1 MRIIDGRD
9 WSPEGTVTTWLPSD
23 AMAAAVADRT
33 DDPTPAS
40 FLQTDHVRGV
50 LTGRAQGRRHHAYT
64 CSVATLPG
72 VPDEERL
79 TRAVNDVVAAHEGL
93 RSTLSVDGDAPD
105 GSIRRRTLP
114 AGAVDLVPTPVTG
127 SSPATITDLLATTA
141 VFDHVPALA
150 VVTVAREDGRSFD
163 LLLALDHASGDGI
176 SQMTGLLELVARYT
190 GATGDAAQ
198 ALTAAAHPSFLDYV
212 REEYTRAATVGDDS
226 PGVQAWRGLFEVTGG
241 RVPGFPLPTGIVD
254 GEPQPVVGINGELA
268 DRDLTDRLRTLARDH
283 GVSFS
288 TVVYAALGLAHA
300 RLTGEDHYATVVVA
314 ATRGRRYALSQGW
327 FCNFTPLYFP
337 VTGTTVQEV
346 LPEVVTAQARLKA
359 ALDEPVHASLGHLI
373 LSGQV
378 DPSVMGSPQMVTYL
392 DLGWFE
398 EPEGSDI
405 RLFTGFGRTANANLW
420 VHRNAD
426 GLGIGSQAP
435 DNPTARE
442 SVATYIAT
450 VHDILAGTVADP
462 GSD

>member
-1 MRIIDGRD
+1 MRIIDGHD
-9 WSPEGTVTTWLPSD
+9 WSPEGSVTTWLPSD
-23 AMAAAVADRT
+23 TMTAAHTDAT

-50 LTGRAQGRRHHAYT
+50 LTGRAHGRRHHAYT

-72 VPDEERL
+72 IPDQERM
-79 TRAVNDVVAAHEGL
+79 TRAVNDFVSAHEGL
-93 RSTLSVDGDAPD
+93 RSTLSVDDDAPD

-114 AGAVDLVPTPVTG
+114 TDAVDLVPTQVTG
-127 SSPATITDLLATTA
+127 TATETITDLLATTA

-176 SQMTGLLELVARYT
+176 SQMTGLLELMARYS
-190 GATGDAAQ
+190 GDTGDAAQ
-198 ALTAAAHPSFLDYV
+198 ALTADTHPSFLDYV
-212 REEYTRAATVGDDS
+212 RGEYARAATVSDGS
-226 PGVQAWRGLFEVTGG
+226 PGVRAWRGLFEITGG

-254 GEPQPVVGINGELA
+254 GEPQPVVGIDGTLA
-268 DRDLTDRLRTLARDH
+268 DRDLTDRLRALSREH

-288 TVVYAALGLAHA
+288 TVVYAALGVAHA
-300 RLTGEDHYATVVVA
+300 RLTGADHYATVVVS
-314 ATRGRRYALSQGW
+314 ATRGRPYAVSQGW

-337 VTGTTVQEV
+337 VTGTTVEDV
-346 LPEVVTAQARLKA
+346 LPDVVTAQARMKA

-392 DLGWFE
+392 DLGWFA
-398 EPEGSDI
+398 EPEGADI
-405 RLFTGFGRTANANLW
+405 RLFTGFGRTSNANLW
-420 VHRNAD
+420 IYRNAD

-442 SVATYIAT
+442 SVATYITA
-450 VHDILAGTVADP
+450 VHDILDSAVTA
-462 GSD
+462 